1 MQVGK
6 RSTAPVVVEHVLQIK
21 SSQLFKLVLMPEHR
35 LCTQFRQLRQR
46 IEFSPRPFIHAQHG
60 SLTDTIFDFKTSCL
74 EHKTL
79 FFPMLTL
86 SPFSFSPSFQFSNLT
101 FSSPSDLSKM
111 TKLLVYSSSHGEH
124 F

>member
-6 RSTAPVVVEHVLQIK
+6 RSTAPAVVEQVLQIK
-21 SSQLFKLVLMPEHR
+21 SSQLLKLVLMPEHC

-46 IEFSPRPFIHAQHG
+46 IEFSPRHFIHAQHG
-60 SLTDTIFDFKTSCL
+60 SLTHTIVDFKTSWL

-86 SPFSFSPSFQFSNLT
+86 SPFSSSPSFQLSNLT
-101 FSSPSDLSKM
+101 FSSPSDSSKM
-111 TKLLVYSSSHGEH
+111 TRLLVYNSSHGQY